1 MSSKPLIRKNY
12 CKTYPQYWDTKLKQ
26 MKRVRINAGNVG
38 LVFRNGDYT
47 KVITQ
52 GTHWLGFGDRV
63 TLYDLTKPFVAPI
76 ALELLLKNQ
85 MLEAMLNVVEVQDN
99 ELVIVYE
106 NKNFNTVLSAG
117 RHVYWNGVIE
127 RKFVTIDLSKIY
139 ITEQF
144 DKSLFNHYAL
154 SKYVRTFEVAAYEKA
169 VLLVNDVYEK
179 TLTGGTYRFWRNDTT
194 IKIAKA
200 DLRQLQLEIAGQELL
215 TKDKAAIRINFYT
228 QYKVTDI
235 EKALLENKDYEK
247 QLYIA
252 MQLVLRAYVGTYT
265 LDELLDRK
273 DNIAEAVFKD
283 VKTSAAKLGITVL
296 SCGIRDVILTGEMK
310 EIMNQVLVAQKKA
323 QANTITRRE
332 ETASTR
338 SLLNTAKLMEEN
350 EMLYKLKE
358 MEYVEK
364 IAEKIGEITVSGN
377 GNMVTQLKEIFSG
390 K

>member
-1 MSSKPLIRKNY
+1 M
-12 CKTYPQYWDTKLKQ
+12 KQ
-26 MKRVRINAGNVG
+26 VRINAGKVG
-38 LVFRNGDYT
+38 LVFKKGDYQKVLT
-47 KVITQ
+47 K
-52 GTHWLGFGDRV
+52 GKYWLSFWQKV
-63 TLYDLTKPFVAPI
+63 YKYDLSEVFHAPI
-76 ALELLLKNQ
+76 ALELLVKDES
-85 MLEAMLNVVEVQDN
+85 LEAMLDVIEVKDN
-99 ELVIVYE
+99 ELVLVFE
-106 NKNFNTVLSAG
+106 NKIFKNVLTAG
-117 RHVYWNGVIE
+117 RYVYWKGLIK
-127 RKFVTIDLSKIY
+127 RKFTRVDLSKIY
-139 ITEQF
+139 ITEQI
-144 DKSLFNHYAL
+144 DKALLAKYEL
-154 SKYVRTFEVAAYEKA
+154 SKYIRAFEVAPYEKA
-169 VLLVNDVYEK
+169 VLIIDDVYEK
-179 TLTGGTYRFWRNDTT
+179 TLEAGTYRFWRNDTS

-265 LDELLDRK
+265 LDELLERK
-273 DNIAEAVFKD
+273 DNIAEAVFEDAKE
-283 VKTSAAKLGITVL
+283 AASKLGVTILNT
-296 SCGIRDVILTGEMK
+296 GIRDVILTGEMK
-310 EIMNQVLVAQKKA
+310 DIMNQVLVAQKRA

-350 EMLYKLKE
+350 DMLFKLKE

-377 GNMVTQLKEIFSG
+377 GNIVTQLKEIFSG

>member
-1 MSSKPLIRKNY
+1 
-12 CKTYPQYWDTKLKQ
+12 
-26 MKRVRINAGNVG
+26 MKRVRINVGKVG
-38 LVFRNGDYT
+38 LVFKKGDYV

-52 GTHWLGFGDRV
+52 GVHWLGFYERALV
-63 TLYDLTKPFVAPI
+63 YDLSNSFATPI
-76 ALELLLKNQ
+76 ALEILLKDEVLAN
-85 MLEAMLNVVEVQDN
+85 MLEVVEVKDG
-99 ELVIVYE
+99 ELVLLYE
-106 NKNFNTVLSAG
+106 KGNFKTVLNAG
-117 RHVYWNGVIE
+117 RYVYWKGLIE
-127 RKFVTIDLSKIY
+127 REYVRVDLGKIY
-139 ITEQF
+139 ITESF
-144 DKSLFNHYAL
+144 DKSLFSNYEVN
-154 SKYVRTFEVAAYEKA
+154 KYIRTFEVAAYEKA
-169 VLLVNDVYEK
+169 VLLVDDVYTK
-179 TLTGGTYRFWRNDTT
+179 TLEGGTYRFWRNDTT

-235 EKALLENKDYEK
+235 EKALLDNKDYEK
-247 QLYIA
+247 QLYIT
-252 MQLVLRAYVGTYT
+252 MQLVLRAYVGAYT
-265 LDELLDRK
+265 LDELLERK
-273 DNIAEAVFKD
+273 ENIAEAVFED
-283 VKTSAAKLGITVL
+283 VKASATKLGVTVL
-296 SCGIRDVILTGEMK
+296 NCGIRDVILTGEMK

-323 QANTITRRE
+323 QANVIMRRE

-350 EMLYKLKE
+350 DMLYKLKE

>member
-1 MSSKPLIRKNY
+1 
-12 CKTYPQYWDTKLKQ
+12 
-26 MKRVRINAGNVG
+26 MKRVRINVGKVG
-38 LVFRNGDYT
+38 LVFKKGDYV

-52 GTHWLGFGDRV
+52 GVHWLGFYERALV
-63 TLYDLTKPFVAPI
+63 YDLSNSFATPI
-76 ALELLLKNQ
+76 ALEILLKDEVLAN
-85 MLEAMLNVVEVQDN
+85 MLEVVEVKDG
-99 ELVIVYE
+99 ELVLLYE
-106 NKNFNTVLSAG
+106 KGNFKTVLNAG
-117 RHVYWNGVIE
+117 RYVYWKGLIE
-127 RKFVTIDLSKIY
+127 REYVRVDLGKIY
-139 ITEQF
+139 ITESF
-144 DKSLFNHYAL
+144 DKSLFSNYEVN
-154 SKYVRTFEVAAYEKA
+154 KYIRTFEVAAYEKA
-169 VLLVNDVYEK
+169 VLLVDDVYTK
-179 TLTGGTYRFWRNDTT
+179 TLEGGTYRFWRNDTT

-235 EKALLENKDYEK
+235 EKALLDNKDYEK
-247 QLYIA
+247 QLYIT
-252 MQLVLRAYVGTYT
+252 MQLVLRAYVGAYT
-265 LDELLDRK
+265 LDELLERK
-273 DNIAEAVFKD
+273 ENIAEAVFED
-283 VKTSAAKLGITVL
+283 VKASASKLGVTVL
-296 SCGIRDVILTGEMK
+296 NCGIRDVILTGEMK

-323 QANTITRRE
+323 QANVIMRRE

-350 EMLYKLKE
+350 DMLYKLKE

>member
-1 MSSKPLIRKNY
+1 M
-12 CKTYPQYWDTKLKQ
+12 KQ
-26 MKRVRINAGNVG
+26 VRISAGNVG
-38 LVFRNGDYT
+38 LVFRGNDYV

-52 GTHWLGFGDRV
+52 GTHWIGFNKRV
-63 TLYDLTKPFVAPI
+63 LVYSLSNIFNVPI
-76 ALELLLKNQ
+76 ALEILLEDKT
-85 MLEAMLNVVEVQDN
+85 LEAMLDIIEVKDS
-99 ELVIVYE
+99 ELVLVYE
-106 NKNFNTVLSAG
+106 NKNFKTVLPAG
-117 RHVYWNGVIE
+117 RYVYWKGLIE
-127 RKFVTIDLSKIY
+127 RQFTRIDLSKIY
-139 ITEQF
+139 ITETI
-144 DKSLFNHYAL
+144 DKSLFSKYEL
-154 SKYVRTFEVAAYEKA
+154 SKYIRTFEVAAYENA
-169 VLLVNDVYEK
+169 VLLVDDVYTK
-179 TLTGGTYRFWRNDTT
+179 TLKGGTYRFWRNDTT

-265 LDELLDRK
+265 LDELLERK

-283 VKTSAAKLGITVL
+283 VKTSAAKLGVTVL
-296 SCGIRDVILTGEMK
+296 NCGIRDVILTGEMK